1 MARRAS
7 WKDLIIG
14 IASVLVIVGGA
25 LGILIFG
32 SVGRLHGKTATIY
45 ATTDAARGL
54 IGGSEVWLD
63 GQKIGLVRKISF
75 RPPSVNPR
83 ERLVIQMAVLDDA
96 RPNLRLD
103 SRVSIRAGAT
113 LIGDQVVYLTSGTSK
128 MRGVVNGDTIHG
140 GEQTDV
146 EEMTSDMALAAH
158 ELPGILENV
167 KLLTA
172 QLAVTE
178 GTLGALGLDQGGS
191 KLASLRLRTA
201 RLMTRLTSSSGT
213 LGRGMGMV
221 SDVRARAASAMA
233 QADSIRALVGSTR
246 VSLGRFR
253 RDSTLIIEM
262 ERIRTELANIQQL
275 AASPDGTIGR
285 ARTDSAIGR
294 NIHLSLQAIDSL
306 VADMKKHPLRYI
318 AF

>member
-1 MARRAS
+1 
-7 WKDLIIG
+7 
-14 IASVLVIVGGA
+14 
-25 LGILIFG
+25 
-32 SVGRLHGKTATIY
+32 
-45 ATTDAARGL
+45 
-54 IGGSEVWLD
+54 
-63 GQKIGLVRKISF
+63 
-75 RPPSVNPR
+75 
-83 ERLVIQMAVLDDA
+83 
-96 RPNLRLD
+96 
-103 SRVSIRAGAT
+103 
-113 LIGDQVVYLTSGTSK
+113 
-128 MRGVVNGDTIHG
+128 
-140 GEQTDV
+140 
-146 EEMTSDMALAAH
+146 
-158 ELPGILENV
+158 
-167 KLLTA
+167 
-172 QLAVTE
+172 
-178 GTLGALGLDQGGS
+178 
-191 KLASLRLRTA
+191 
-201 RLMTRLTSSSGT
+201 MTRLTSSSGT

-285 ARTDSAIGR
+285 ARTDSAIVR